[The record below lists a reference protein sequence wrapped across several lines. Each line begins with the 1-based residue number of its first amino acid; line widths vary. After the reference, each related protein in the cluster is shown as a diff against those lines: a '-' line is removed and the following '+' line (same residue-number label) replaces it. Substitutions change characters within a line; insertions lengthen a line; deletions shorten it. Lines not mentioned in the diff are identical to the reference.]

1 MTDETTGLGVGARLP
16 RKEDAR
22 FLRGRGK
29 YVADVHVP
37 RTMEIAFVRSPVG
50 HGRLRAV
57 NKPKTGTDRVFVA
70 DDLKRIRA
78 VRIVPS
84 KYRQS

>member
-1 MTDETTGLGVGARLP
+1 MTDESTGLGVGARLP

-37 RTMEIAFVRSPVG
+37 GTMEVAEEIASTSDVLGIERHDLEILV
-50 HGRLRAV
+50 RAV
-57 NKPKTGTDRVFVA
+57 VYLQR
-70 DDLKRIRA
+70 
-78 VRIVPS
+78 
-84 KYRQS
+84 